1 MNQVPKVVHDVTE
14 HAVKFDYFHCRSKVK
29 KVTKKPE
36 SSTSLTASNSSA
48 NSNSEQSKIKSNLS
62 LSNLLQA
69 RHHSM
74 SSLDAK
80 PKLTSVSQTLK
91 TSTLAT
97 KTLNLTKSE
106 VVKKETDKSQPKKI
120 STVKTTSD
128 SKTQKLSNE
137 SKQVKQELHSALST
151 KVSLGQK
158 NIPQVSMGK
167 DKQIKNVVI
176 SNPFEPSNQPMKSPN
191 EAVKLNR
198 KPSTSKATDSS
209 GQFMPNFD
217 SIQSILDYAA
227 STEGLKPNS
236 THGQTADQSYLRH
249 QVSQELTK
257 PKSTAKTSIS
267 PKHQAPLAPPAMSSS
282 HFGVWSTKSPIMS
295 SFSTVHSSAGLQHSS
310 KHVSPPKPAFDEISS
325 HMMTSS
331 KPTGTQSS
339 TKTPFK
345 TPSSES
351 HRSISA
357 TPPKTSPQSAS
368 PHSTGSSGSTRTSPL
383 LHFPP
388 NLDPKR
394 RLSGHSPDDKR
405 GQHSGISHSISR
417 FVSLKDESWVEKIIV
432 KKQPYQLLNTGRE
445 FFPSFQ
451 ALNFHEFD
459 D

>member
-1 MNQVPKVVHDVTE
+1 MSQVSKFVHELTE
-14 HAVKFDYFHCRSKVK
+14 HTVKFDYFRCRNKVK
-29 KVTKKPE
+29 KVTRKPE

-48 NSNSEQSKIKSNLS
+48 NSNSEQAKLKSNLS

-91 TSTLAT
+91 TPTLAT
-97 KTLNLTKSE
+97 KTLNVTKSE
-106 VVKKETDKSQPKKI
+106 VVKKETHKSQPKKI
-120 STVKTTSD
+120 STVKATND
-128 SKTQKLSNE
+128 NKTHKLSNE
-137 SKQVKQELHSALST
+137 SKQVKQELQSALSA

-158 NIPQVSMGK
+158 NALQVSIDK

-176 SNPFEPSNQPMKSPN
+176 SNPFEPSNQPVKSPN

-198 KPSTSKATDSS
+198 KPSASKATDSS

-227 STEGLKPNS
+227 STEGVKPNS
-236 THGQTADQSYLRH
+236 AHGQTADQSYFR
-249 QVSQELTK
+249 QVSQEQTK
-257 PKSTAKTSIS
+257 PKSAAKTSIS

-295 SFSTVHSSAGLQHSS
+295 SFSTVHSSTSSQHSS
-310 KHVSPPKPAFDEISS
+310 KRVSPPKPAFDEISS
-325 HMMTSS
+325 HMMSSS

-339 TKTPFK
+339 SRTPFK
-345 TPSSES
+345 TPPSES

-357 TPPKTSPQSAS
+357 TPPKTSPQNAS
-368 PHSTGSSGSTRTSPL
+368 PHSTGSAGSTRTSPL

-394 RLSGHSPDDKR
+394 RLSGHSPEDKR
-405 GQHSGISHSISR
+405 GPHSGISHSISR
-417 FVSLKDESWVEKIIV
+417 FVLLMWLHCQTVNRFVNILVLGTCLVQFVWWPHSGH
-432 KKQPYQLLNTGRE
+432 KK
-445 FFPSFQ
+445 
-451 ALNFHEFD
+451 
-459 D
+459 